1 MDSHIRTSQ
10 LDQELQ
16 GRKRDQ
22 DSEAE
27 GGGKRGVSRGRE
39 GQGEEL
45 AGGQGEREGGGARRG
60 VSRGARG
67 GGARRRD
74 KKGEGQRERV
84 MEAIKISES
93 EGPLR

>member
-27 GGGKRGVSRGRE
+27 GGGKRGVSRGARGEGGTKRGVSRGARE

-45 AGGQGEREGGGARRG
+45 AGGQGEGG
-60 VSRGARG
+60 
-67 GGARRRD
+67 
-74 KKGEGQRERV
+74 KER
-84 MEAIKISES
+84 S
-93 EGPLR
+93 